1 MGRFM
6 GERSLLLSLKKVG
19 IEGNQTGSFVET
31 WKDLEYVKLSEV
43 NQKEKINIIY

>member
-19 IEGNQTGSFVET
+19 IERQQTGSFVET
-31 WKDLEYVKLSEV
+31 WKDLESIKLSEV
-43 NQKEKINIIY
+43 SQKENINVIY